1 MLYRFVA
8 KDVCELIRWT
18 RKGKNI
24 SRNITFIY
32 GIVPK
37 HRVIQKKTR
46 NSKRINKRKKECSR
60 VVQG

>member
-1 MLYRFVA
+1 MLHRFVA

-24 SRNITFIY
+24 SRNTTFIY

-37 HRVIQKKTR
+37 HRAIQKKKR